1 MDIKRRFIFM
11 ANNDTNESNIS
22 QILQA
27 IIDGSTD
34 YPEFK
39 DNPPSK
45 ISTLLMELGEK
56 IGYEDGTEVEY

>member
-1 MDIKRRFIFM
+1 M

-27 IIDGSTD
+27 MIDGSTD

-45 ISTLLMELGEK
+45 ISTLLMELGDK